1 MVVVWL
7 LFLVFVLGLKE
18 CFGGVFVVVVEKV
31 GLLMKGWEEGV
42 IKFVVFVVVEWLG
55 VLENF

>member
-1 MVVVWL
+1 MFWVW
-7 LFLVFVLGLKE
+7 KE